1 MTGSTR
7 GIESGG
13 SWGFSSGNGWG
24 FDSGNA
30 WGEKIKG
37 SFKLSFLLLKNR
49 KVLYLYKRTSFSMVK
64 A

>member
-37 SFKLSFLLLKNR
+37 SFKLSFFI
-49 KVLYLYKRTSFSMVK
+49 T
-64 A
+64 